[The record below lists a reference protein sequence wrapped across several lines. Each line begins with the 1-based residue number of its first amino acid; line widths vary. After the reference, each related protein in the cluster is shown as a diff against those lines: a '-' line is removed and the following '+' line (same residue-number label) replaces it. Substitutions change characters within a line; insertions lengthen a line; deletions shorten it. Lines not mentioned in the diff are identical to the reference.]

1 MKVHDR
7 YSDREVDLPSS
18 VEPGRY
24 RMLRAAVLNR
34 VIKLN
39 VGDVL
44 WSDGGL
50 TCELDGGEVRNFVQL
65 EEVLD
70 DSGASESIIDDAVQA
85 VVEQWSDKAD
95 VLPSPVMPAS
105 LGDLAKPTSLEIELG
120 DVLAKGHLQTIAAR
134 PQRTMRY
141 ESEMLPVARARR
153 LAGDA
158 VTRLASHSEDWLR
171 REITG
176 VVPKAV
182 KAEVSEDDLVIYENV
197 VFARLLDRIEL
208 VLRRRLR
215 DVEALRRKH
224 DEAAKLSDADQLDY
238 RLRGA
243 ICRLWGLSFADD
255 PAAGKAAADTVL
267 LIQFQLGKV
276 RQLKLSEVYA
286 AVPRSHRIPLALR
299 STNILRHDAH
309 YMRLQKLWLLAHAGA
324 KQQPLDAPARF
335 AAEKTLGERFHQYVG
350 LLIQHALAA
359 CKLVQSEAQ
368 RGRRTYGGRL
378 LEVEGEPGAW
388 TLRLEGA
395 AEPLQFVSAWR
406 GVGDW
411 LKQRSRRLVFCHR
424 PSRLLDPGV
433 AGEPGADGVLHPLEF
448 YCVER
453 VRQAIEEWLTGAIL
467 RNCPPQVASVPTE
480 LRDRIVRES
489 GNAAR
494 ARGHGL
500 VVERPISAAARRA
513 IEDAISS
520 VHTNPETQ
528 RAIGRALDD
537 AHLLATCRLCGASW
551 PDTVFEGSATGFK
564 ATCGCGHTWRVK
576 YQEGR
581 VTEAAFHV
589 STFSRKFDQVGSLD
603 LKLQVP

>member
-1 MKVHDR
+1 MKVYDR
-7 YSDREVDLPSS
+7 YSDREVELPSS

-34 VIKLN
+34 VIQLG

-50 TCELDGGEVRNFVQL
+50 TCELDSEGVRSFVQL

-70 DSGASESIIDDAVQA
+70 DSGTSESMIDDAVQA
-85 VVEQWSDKAD
+85 VVEQWSDKAQ

-105 LGDLAKPTSLEIELG
+105 LGDLAKPTPLEIELE

-134 PQRTMRY
+134 PRMTMRY
-141 ESEMLPVARARR
+141 ESEMLPVSRARR

-176 VVPKAV
+176 VVPRAL
-182 KAEVSEDDLVIYENV
+182 KAEVSEDDLVIYENI

-215 DVEALRRKH
+215 DVEALHRKH
-224 DEAAKLSDADQLDY
+224 GEASKLSDADRLDY
-238 RLRGA
+238 RLRDA

-267 LIQFQLGKV
+267 LIRSQLGKV
-276 RQLKLSEVYA
+276 RQLKRSEVYA
-286 AVPRSHRIPLALR
+286 AVPRAHRIPLALR
-299 STNILRHDAH
+299 STNILQHDTH

-335 AAEKTLGERFHQYVG
+335 GAEKTLGERFHQYVG
-350 LLIQHALAA
+350 LLIQHALAS
-359 CKLVQSEAQ
+359 CKLVSEAQ

-378 LEVEGEPGAW
+378 LEVADERGAW
-388 TLRLEGA
+388 TLRMEGV
-395 AEPLQFVSAWR
+395 AEPLQFVVAWR

-411 LKQRSRRLVFCHR
+411 VKQRNRRLVFCHR
-424 PSRLLDPGV
+424 PSRLSDPGT
-433 AGEPGADGVLHPLEF
+433 AGEPGGDGVLHPLEF

-453 VRQAIEEWLTGAIL
+453 VRQATEEWLTSAL
-467 RNCPPQVASVPTE
+467 LQSCPPQVASVPTE

-489 GNAAR
+489 GNAMR
-494 ARGHGL
+494 ARGRGL
-500 VVERPISAAARRA
+500 VVERPIPAAARRA
-513 IEDAISS
+513 IDDAISS
-520 VHTNPETQ
+520 MHTNRETR
-528 RAIGRALDD
+528 RAIGRAIED
-537 AHLLATCRLCGASW
+537 AHLLATCRLCGSSW
-551 PDTVFEGSATGFK
+551 PLTSFEGSATGFR
-564 ATCGCGHTWRVK
+564 ATCGCGNTWWVK
-576 YQEGR
+576 YQEGG
-581 VTEAAFHV
+581 VTEAAFQV
-589 STFSRKFDQVGSLD
+589 SSRTLKFDQVGSLN
-603 LKLQVP
+603 LTLQVP